1 MTRRRP
7 IQAGIQTGA
16 DDKDGDEAAKTAGIS
31 ADQLREAYAHW
42 ASGVTLLAAR
52 DGSSLEAITVTA
64 FTPLSVEPPLVCVC
78 LHEQAAVLPIVL
90 ETRRFTVSV
99 LSEDQRRTANIAADR
114 VLVRTLPF
122 AVEGDPLLADALVS
136 FVCRLGEE
144 YPGGDHR
151 VLVGEVERV
160 VLGPDEDPLLYYRR
174 AYGAWTEK

>member
-7 IQAGIQTGA
+7 IQAGIRAGGDDAEAGTGFSV
-16 DDKDGDEAAKTAGIS
+16 EQI
-31 ADQLREAYAHW
+31 REAYSHW
-42 ASGVTLLAAR
+42 ATGVTLLAAR
-52 DGSSLEAITVTA
+52 DGPSLEAITVTA
-64 FTPLSVEPPLVCVC
+64 FLPLSVDPPLVLVG

-122 AVEGDPLLADALVS
+122 NAEGDPLLADAPVS
-136 FVCRLGEE
+136 FVCRLKEE
-144 YPGGDHR
+144 HPGGDHR

-160 VLGPDEDPLLYYRR
+160 VLGPDENPLLYYRR
-174 AYGAWTEK
+174 SYGTWREK